1 MATILLSI
9 LFAALT
15 ALVAHYWERVTPYI
29 LRHPFLVT
37 ADIFCA
43 ATILTVDGPSGPFFV
58 ATVLTATVAG
68 LLFSARGMIAVVAFQ
83 MTSYFAALV
92 IYSAWDAELRSDW
105 AQDLLN
111 AQILAVHPLLYPVA
125 GYVGFQLRRIF
136 LQLAAEQQRR
146 EIAEAQAA
154 AAEERARLA
163 RDMHDSVAKTL
174 RGAAL
179 AAQALPLWLKKD
191 PERAARTADEVIKA
205 AETAAREA
213 RDLISDLRDDTPDS
227 PIEEILAFEVEAW
240 SARSGVPAHFT
251 ASAEDPQLT
260 VIARHEIVAILR
272 ESLTNVERHSGA
284 DRVDIAL
291 GTGPRS
297 ADSLYSADD
306 HAVLHISDNGRGFSA
321 DGASGITLGADGLP
335 YRQGHFG
342 IVGMS
347 ERAHRAGGSL
357 SMASA
362 PGEGTRVTIRLPLLT
377 AAAEEAAPDQ
387 TIERSAQ

>member
-272 ESLTNVERHSGA
+272 ESLTNVERHSGPTGSTSHWA
-284 DRVDIAL
+284 QGLAQRTACTPPMTTPSCTSVTTDADSVPTVPQESRWGRTDCPTDRVTSGSSGCQSAL
-291 GTGPRS
+291 IVLVDLS
-297 ADSLYSADD
+297 AWP
-306 HAVLHISDNGRGFSA
+306 
-321 DGASGITLGADGLP
+321 LP
-335 YRQGHFG
+335 PAR
-342 IVGMS
+342 V
-347 ERAHRAGGSL
+347 
-357 SMASA
+357 
-362 PGEGTRVTIRLPLLT
+362 PG
-377 AAAEEAAPDQ
+377 
-387 TIERSAQ
+387 